1 MPELTLDVYDGEAFR
16 PVTLTG
22 WVNQH
27 VPFQPTFLSSLGL
40 FQASG
45 GVYTT
50 DVAFDD
56 ENGSLRLIKTTPR
69 GSAPEQS
76 QGAKGQT
83 RKVPTVRL
91 AREAVITAD
100 QVAGVRVL
108 GSTMLQS
115 AQRLVNQ
122 RIEGPLGLKAEL
134 SYTFEHMQL
143 GAVDG
148 AVYDADNSTVIWD
161 YFSIYGVSRP
171 SSVALPIKPT
181 ATLDTPLKKALTALK
196 RSMVAEINGLVT
208 SGARI
213 VILCGDTFFDD
224 VDNCPEVVAARKI
237 QATGNSNAPT
247 IIADNKAYSSFVYG
261 DCVFVNY
268 RGSEDAKVA
277 VPADGGRAFFMGV
290 PGLFQSFFAPA
301 DTWDFVNTE
310 GLPSYLLQR
319 RERQTESSR
328 AFELQSNPLFM
339 NMRPKHTRRLTINA
353 S

>member
-1 MPELTLDVYDGEAFR
+1 MNTLTFDIYDGDAFR
-16 PVTLTG
+16 PTTLTD
-22 WVNQH
+22 WVNRF

-56 ENGSLRLIKTTPR
+56 ENGTLTLIKTSPR

-76 QGAKGQT
+76 QGTKGRT
-83 RKVPTVRL
+83 FKVPTVRL

-108 GSTMLQS
+108 GSTVLQS
-115 AQRLVNQ
+115 AQRVINS
-122 RIEGPLGLKAEL
+122 RIEGPTGLKAAL

-148 AVYDADNSTVIWD
+148 IVYDADNSTVLWD
-161 YFSIYGVSRP
+161 YFSFYGVSRP
-171 SSVALPIKPT
+171 ASVALPIKPT

-196 RSMVAEINGLVT
+196 RSMVSELNGLST
-208 SGARI
+208 TGARI
-213 VILCGDTFFDD
+213 IILCGDTFFDD
-224 VDNCPEVVAARKI
+224 IDNCPEVVAARKI
-237 QATGNSNAPT
+237 QATGNSNAPA

-261 DCVFVNY
+261 DCIFVNY
-268 RGSEDAKVA
+268 RGSEDSKVA
-277 VPADGGRAFFMGV
+277 VPTDGGRAFFLGV
-290 PGLFQSFFAPA
+290 PGLFPTFFAPA
-301 DTWDFVNTE
+301 DTMDFIGTE

-339 NMRPKHTRRLTINA
+339 NMRPKHVRRLTINA
-353 S
+353 A